1 MCPHAAWRA
10 VGQTGAASRIDY
22 DRCKSHGQC
31 QIAAPEVFAVRD
43 DGYMY
48 ILIEQI
54 DDSLRSAC
62 EDAVDAC
69 PEQALR
75 IEG

>member
-1 MCPHAAWRA
+1 MSFRVVA
-10 VGQTGAASRIDY
+10 DY
-22 DRCKSHGQC
+22 DRCKSHGVC
-31 QIAAPEVFAVRD
+31 MATAPEVFEVRD

-48 ILIEQI
+48 ILVEEI
-54 DDSLRSAC
+54 DEALRPKC
-62 EDAVDAC
+62 ETAVDSC

>member
-1 MCPHAAWRA
+1 MSFRVIA
-10 VGQTGAASRIDY
+10 DY
-22 DRCKSHGQC
+22 DRCKSHGRC
-31 QIAAPEVFAVRD
+31 QAAAPEVFEVRE

-48 ILIEQI
+48 ILLETI

-75 IEG
+75 IED

>member
-1 MCPHAAWRA
+1 VFEVRA
-10 VGQTGAASRIDY
+10 
-22 DRCKSHGQC
+22 
-31 QIAAPEVFAVRD
+31 

-48 ILIEQI
+48 ILLETI
-54 DDSLRSAC
+54 DDSRRSAC

-69 PEQALR
+69 PTQALR

>member
-1 MCPHAAWRA
+1 MSFRVSA
-10 VGQTGAASRIDY
+10 DY
-22 DRCKSHGQC
+22 DRCKSHGLC
-31 QIAAPEVFAVRD
+31 MAIAPDIFEVRA

-48 ILIEQI
+48 ILVEEI
-54 DDSLRSAC
+54 DASRRSAC
-62 EDAVDAC
+62 EDAVDSC

>member
-1 MCPHAAWRA
+1 MSFRVVA
-10 VGQTGAASRIDY
+10 DY
-22 DRCKSHGQC
+22 DRCKSHGRC
-31 QIAAPEVFAVRD
+31 MIAAPEVFEVRD

-48 ILIEQI
+48 ILQEEI
-54 DDSLRSAC
+54 DDSLREQC
-62 EDAVDAC
+62 EAAVDGC

>member
-1 MCPHAAWRA
+1 MSFRVVA
-10 VGQTGAASRIDY
+10 DY
-22 DRCKSHGQC
+22 DRCKSHGNC
-31 QIAAPEVFAVRD
+31 MSVAPEVFEVRD

-48 ILIEQI
+48 ILLEEVP
-54 DDSLRSAC
+54 DSMRTAC
-62 EDAVDAC
+62 ESAVDGC

>member
-1 MCPHAAWRA
+1 MSFRVIA
-10 VGQTGAASRIDY
+10 DY
-22 DRCKSHGQC
+22 DRCTSHGLC
-31 QIAAPEVFAVRD
+31 QAVAPDVFEVRA

-48 ILIEQI
+48 ILLETI
-54 DDSLRSAC
+54 DDSRRSAC

-69 PEQALR
+69 PTQALR

>member
-1 MCPHAAWRA
+1 MTFRVIA
-10 VGQTGAASRIDY
+10 DY
-22 DRCKSHGQC
+22 DRCKSHGMC
-31 QIAAPEVFAVRD
+31 MAIAPDVFEVRA

-48 ILIEQI
+48 ILVEDI
-54 DDSLRSAC
+54 DDSRRGAC
-62 EDAVDAC
+62 EEAVAAC